1 MEGFLAFPRKRSA
14 WISALKQQANNREVL
29 AMIDRNSWLFWP
41 DSVAL
46 SVFAMAILAMLFLYA
61 ARKPMHGV
69 IHSVCNLVTQSTRF
83 ISRWLFLS
91 AENLRLRNQSVLLA
105 HSQDSAAT
113 MIDREFERVTN
124 IIRKDMQEF
133 PALQRKLM
141 EEVTRIEDDYRK
153 CGEVPAPPPE
163 WVSALESVS
172 QIKSGGDI
180 PRKLL
185 EDINKSIQK
194 IHDKTVAEFRRSYEE
209 RHKILKGMQP
219 SWRSV
224 EKLIGEM
231 DKKMVTLN
239 ANAKQIDG
247 HMTKFEGIRA
257 KDSKTEHA
265 LTTSAFVQLA
275 ISALVMVIA
284 MGGAFINYKLIALPM
299 SEMVGASDYITNS
312 LRTSDVAALVII
324 LMEASMGLFLL
335 ESLRITQLFPKIASM
350 DDRMRRR
357 LMLASLIFLV
367 ILAAIESSLAL
378 MRDML
383 IADKA
388 ALMHD
393 LSSTAPA
400 ATGGW
405 MSNIPMA
412 GQMIMGFVL
421 PFALAFVAIPLE
433 SVVHSL
439 RTVLG
444 VLLVQIMRGLGFVLR
459 FTGVVFRRIAK
470 VLELGYDILI
480 VLPLMVEK
488 WVVAMRGDTG
498 DTLVKGHAKT
508 GIAS

>member
-1 MEGFLAFPRKRSA
+1 
-14 WISALKQQANNREVL
+14 
-29 AMIDRNSWLFWP
+29 MIDLNTWLFWP

-46 SVFAMAILAMLFLYA
+46 SVLVLAVLAMLFLYA

-91 AENLRLRNQSVLLA
+91 ADTLRLRNQAVLLA
-105 HSQDSAAT
+105 HSEESAAS
-113 MIDREFERVTN
+113 MIDREFERVGN

-133 PALQRKLM
+133 PVLQRKLM
-141 EEVTRIEDDYRK
+141 EEVTQIDDDYRR
-153 CGEVPAPPPE
+153 CGEVPPPPPE
-163 WVSALESVS
+163 WVDALESVS
-172 QIKSGGDI
+172 QLKSGGDI

-185 EDINKSIQK
+185 EDVNKSIQK
-194 IHDKTVAEFRRSYEE
+194 IHDKTVSEYRRSYEE

-219 SWRSV
+219 SLRSV
-224 EKLIGEM
+224 DKLMGEM
-231 DKKMVTLN
+231 DKKMVSLH

-247 HMTKFEGIRA
+247 DMTKFAGMRA

-265 LTTSAFVQLA
+265 LTVSAFVQLA
-275 ISALVMVIA
+275 ISSLVMVIA
-284 MGGAFINYKLIALPM
+284 LGGAFINYKLIALPM
-299 SEMVGASDYITNS
+299 SEMVGASDYITDN

-367 ILAAIESSLAL
+367 ILAGIESSLAL

-383 IADKA
+383 VADKA

-393 LSSTAPA
+393 LSSSAPA
-400 ATGGW
+400 ATQGW
-405 MSNIPMA
+405 MSNVPMA

-444 VLLVQIMRGLGFVLR
+444 VLLVQCMRGLGFVLR
-459 FTGVVFRRIAK
+459 FTGVVFRRFAK
-470 VLELGYDILI
+470 VFELSYDILI
-480 VLPLMVEK
+480 VIPLMLER
-488 WVVAMRGDTG
+488 WVVAFRG
-498 DTLVKGHAKT
+498 DTLVKAQAKS
-508 GIAS
+508 GSAS

>member
-1 MEGFLAFPRKRSA
+1 
-14 WISALKQQANNREVL
+14 
-29 AMIDRNSWLFWP
+29 MIDRNSWLFWP

-46 SVFAMAILAMLFLYA
+46 SVLVLAVLAMLFLYA
-61 ARKPMHGV
+61 ARQPMHGV

-91 AENLRLRNQSVLLA
+91 AETLRLRNQAVLLA
-105 HSQDSAAT
+105 HSKESAAS
-113 MIDREFERVTN
+113 MIDREFERVGD
-124 IIRKDMQEF
+124 IIRKDMQEY
-133 PALQRKLM
+133 PVLQRKLM
-141 EEVTRIEDDYRK
+141 EEVTQIDDDYRR
-153 CGEVPAPPPE
+153 CGEVPPPPPE
-163 WVSALESVS
+163 WVDALESVS
-172 QIKSGGDI
+172 QLKSGGDI

-185 EDINKSIQK
+185 EDVNKSIQK
-194 IHDKTVAEFRRSYEE
+194 IHDKTVSEYRRSYEE

-219 SWRSV
+219 SLRSV
-224 EKLIGEM
+224 DRLMGEM
-231 DKKMVTLN
+231 DKKMVSLH

-247 HMTKFEGIRA
+247 DMTKFAGMRA
-257 KDSKTEHA
+257 KDNKTEHA
-265 LTTSAFVQLA
+265 LTVSAFVQLA
-275 ISALVMVIA
+275 ISSLVMVIA
-284 MGGAFINYKLIALPM
+284 LGGAFINYKLIALPM
-299 SEMVGASDYITNS
+299 SEMVGASDYITDN

-367 ILAAIESSLAL
+367 ILAGIESSLAL

-383 IADKA
+383 VADKA

-393 LSSTAPA
+393 LSSSAPA
-400 ATGGW
+400 VTQGW
-405 MSNIPMA
+405 MSKIPMA

-444 VLLVQIMRGLGFVLR
+444 VLLVQCMRGLGFVLR
-459 FTGVVFRRIAK
+459 FTGVVFRRFAK
-470 VLELGYDILI
+470 VFELSYDILI
-480 VLPLMVEK
+480 VIPLMLER
-488 WVVAMRGDTG
+488 WVVALRGT
-498 DTLVKGHAKT
+498 TLVKAQAESGS
-508 GIAS
+508 AS

>member
-1 MEGFLAFPRKRSA
+1 
-14 WISALKQQANNREVL
+14 
-29 AMIDRNSWLFWP
+29 MIDRNAWLFWP

-46 SVFAMAILAMLFLYA
+46 SVFVLAVLAMLFLYA

-105 HSQDSAAT
+105 HSKESAAT
-113 MIDREFERVTN
+113 LIDREFERVTN

-133 PALQRKLM
+133 PALQRKMM

-194 IHDKTVAEFRRSYEE
+194 IHDKTVTEFRRSYEE
-209 RHKILKGMQP
+209 RHKILKGIQP
-219 SWRSV
+219 TWRSV

-239 ANAKQIDG
+239 TNAKQIDG
-247 HMTKFEGIRA
+247 HMAKFEGIRT
-257 KDSKTEHA
+257 KDSKTENA
-265 LTTSAFVQLA
+265 LSTSAFVQLA
-275 ISALVMVIA
+275 ISVLVMLIA

-299 SEMVGASDYITNS
+299 SEMVGASDYITDN

-350 DDRMRRR
+350 DDRMRHR

-383 IADKA
+383 VADKA

-393 LSSTAPA
+393 LASSAPA
-400 ATGGW
+400 TTQGW
-405 MSNIPMA
+405 MSNVPMA
-412 GQMIMGFVL
+412 GQMVMGFVL

-439 RTVLG
+439 RTVIG

-459 FTGVVFRRIAK
+459 FTGVVFRRFAK
-470 VLELGYDILI
+470 VLELSYDILI
-480 VLPLMVEK
+480 VIPLMLER
-488 WVVAMRGDTG
+488 WVVALRGT
-498 DTLVKGHAKT
+498 TLVKAQARSGS
-508 GIAS
+508 AS

>member
-1 MEGFLAFPRKRSA
+1 
-14 WISALKQQANNREVL
+14 
-29 AMIDRNSWLFWP
+29 MIDLHSWLFWP

-46 SVFAMAILAMLFLYA
+46 SILVLGVLVMLFMYA

-69 IHSVCNLVTQSTRF
+69 IHSMSNLVTQSTRF

-91 AENLRLRNQSVLLA
+91 ADNLRLRNQSVLLA
-105 HSQDSAAT
+105 HSHEST
-113 MIDREFERVTN
+113 VTEIDREFERVTN
-124 IIRKDMQEF
+124 IISRDMQEF

-153 CGEVPAPPPE
+153 CGEVPPPSPE
-163 WVSALESVS
+163 WVEALESVS

-185 EDINKSIQK
+185 EDIGKSIQK

-209 RHKILKGMQP
+209 RHKILKTLQP
-219 SWRSV
+219 SWRTA

-231 DKKMVTLN
+231 DKKMLTLN
-239 ANAKQIDG
+239 ANAKLIDG
-247 HMTKFEGIRA
+247 HMVKFEAIRA
-257 KDSKTEHA
+257 KDEKTEHA
-265 LTTSAFVQLA
+265 LTVSAFVQLA
-275 ISALVMVIA
+275 ISSLVMVIA

-299 SEMVGASDYITNS
+299 SEMVGASDYISGN
-312 LRTSDVAALVII
+312 LKTSDVAALVII

-350 DDRMRRR
+350 DDQMRRR
-357 LMLASLIFLV
+357 LMWASLIFLI
-367 ILAAIESSLAL
+367 ILAGIESSLAL

-388 ALMHD
+388 SLMRD
-393 LSSTAPA
+393 LASAAPPA
-400 ATGGW
+400 SDSMMA
-405 MSNIPMA
+405 NIPMA

-439 RTVLG
+439 RTVIG
-444 VLLVQIMRGLGFVLR
+444 VLLVQAMRGLGFVFR
-459 FTGVVFRRIAK
+459 FTGVLFKRVAK
-470 VLELGYDILI
+470 VIELAYDIPI
-480 VLPLMVEK
+480 VIPLMVER
-488 WVVAMRGDTG
+488 WVIGYTG
-498 DTLVKGHAKT
+498 NAIGKKQARPGS
-508 GIAS
+508 AS

>member
-1 MEGFLAFPRKRSA
+1 
-14 WISALKQQANNREVL
+14 
-29 AMIDRNSWLFWP
+29 MIDRNSWLFWP
-41 DSVAL
+41 DNVAL
-46 SVFAMAILAMLFLYA
+46 SVLALGILAMLFLYA

-69 IHSVCNLVTQSTRF
+69 IHSICNLVTQSTRF

-91 AENLRLRNQSVLLA
+91 ADNLRLRNQSVLLA
-105 HSQDSAAT
+105 NSQESAAT
-113 MIDREFERVTN
+113 MIDREFERVTH

-153 CGEVPAPPPE
+153 CGEVPPPPPE

-239 ANAKQIDG
+239 TNAKQIDG
-247 HMTKFEGIRA
+247 HMAKFEGIRA

-265 LTTSAFVQLA
+265 LTVSAFVQLA

-299 SEMVGASDYITNS
+299 SEMVGASDYITNN

-350 DDRMRRR
+350 EDRMRRR

-367 ILAAIESSLAL
+367 ILAGIESSLAL

-383 IADKA
+383 VADKA

-393 LSSTAPA
+393 LSSSAPV
-400 ATGGW
+400 ATEGW

-439 RTVLG
+439 RTVVG
-444 VLLVQIMRGLGFVLR
+444 VLLVQAMRGLGFVLR
-459 FTGVVFRRIAK
+459 FTGVVFRRFAK
-470 VLELGYDILI
+470 VLELAYDILI
-480 VLPLMVEK
+480 VIPLMVER
-488 WVVAMRGDTG
+488 WVVVLRDNSA
-498 DTLVKGHAKT
+498 VKGQVKSGSA
-508 GIAS
+508 A

>member
-1 MEGFLAFPRKRSA
+1 
-14 WISALKQQANNREVL
+14 
-29 AMIDRNSWLFWP
+29 MIDRNSWLFWP

-46 SVFAMAILAMLFLYA
+46 SIFAMALLAMLFLYA

-224 EKLIGEM
+224 EKLIGDM

-498 DTLVKGHAKT
+498 DTLVKRHAKT